1 MNAIPAF
8 IIDAFAS
15 RPFAGNPAAVCVLHK
30 AVPEAWMQSIA
41 SEFNLSETAFL
52 LRLEPGLWSLRWFT
66 PQCEV
71 NLCGHATLASAHVL
85 ANELMV
91 PHSVYRFATKSGEL
105 RAMGLDNGFQL
116 DFPAT
121 STAPLAANDVRNT
134 QVKGGVSGLY
144 QAGEDLLL
152 ELASAEAVQQFQPDL
167 NAIRQLGCRGLIVTA
182 AGEKGVDFVSR
193 FFAPAYGIDED
204 PVTGSAHCGLADY
217 WHRRLGKHHFI
228 AKQVS
233 KRGGDLEVM
242 LEGNRVLLVG
252 QAITTLRASLAV

>member
-1 MNAIPAF
+1 MPGTLEAYYQE
-8 IIDAFAS
+8 
-15 RPFAGNPAAVCVLHK
+15 AGRAGRDGLPGECVLLHSFPDRFTHEFFIRSANPDRQLVE
-30 AVPEAWMQSIA
+30 AVYRALSAAAAADGAVSID
-41 SEFNLSETAFL
+41 TA
-52 LRLEPGLWSLRWFT
+52 RI
-66 PQCEV
+66 
-71 NLCGHATLASAHVL
+71 
-85 ANELMV
+85 ELMV

-121 STAPLAANDVRNT
+121 STAPLAADDVRNT
-134 QVKGGVSGLY
+134 QVKGGASGLY

-152 ELASAEAVQQFQPDL
+152 ELASTEAVQQFQPDL
-167 NAIRQLGCRGLIVTA
+167 NAIRQLGCRGLIITA

-217 WHRRLGKHHFI
+217 WHKRLGKHHFI